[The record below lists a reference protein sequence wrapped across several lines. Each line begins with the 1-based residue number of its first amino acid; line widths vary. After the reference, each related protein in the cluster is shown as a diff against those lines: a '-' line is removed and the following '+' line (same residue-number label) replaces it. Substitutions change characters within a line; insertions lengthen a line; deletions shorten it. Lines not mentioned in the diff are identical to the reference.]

1 MWFLN
6 QVKGKG
12 GAQQVGLDYREADKN
27 SACVYSTA
35 SQKNGDGQGGF
46 AKLVFLHCFSGLSR
60 KTKEYIKQALPGKGP
75 ALNIKW
81 KWGMFLCWSQKL
93 TQSGPQT

>member
-1 MWFLN
+1 M
-6 QVKGKG
+6 
-12 GAQQVGLDYREADKN
+12 EADKD
-27 SACVYSTA
+27 SACA

-75 ALNIKW
+75 ALNIK
-81 KWGMFLCWSQKL
+81 
-93 TQSGPQT
+93 